1 MNIEVVNELRNHL
14 HFLIGEL
21 KKDNIDKNV
30 QVRTLSQFVKEIL
43 RLRIAFTNEAHE
55 LMYDKE
61 YNNTDIDPL
70 NSEGLVFKFFRLLE
84 RPIVIAPA
92 WDRDIINLNGKKER
106 RDIREIELDI
116 VHTLEEIL
124 CDDPTGLESPVITAL
139 RDVEEKHKVEL
150 LNETDMELQSS
161 HITTWDICSFSD
173 RLPQLVYIDAGYK
186 VFIWDIENQMM
197 HVPELRPPILFR
209 LLIGSNYTPLEFRAI
224 IAVKQDPTNML
235 SLSYIRDSVGIRHQE
250 LAEGVILLFTYEPH
264 EQSELE
270 SMMDEFVDRNG
281 EAIIQY
287 LKDNRI
293 RPFNVNKPPDDLSET
308 PPSDND

>member
-281 EAIIQY
+281 EGIIQY

-293 RPFNVNKPPDDLSET
+293 RPFNVNKPSST
-308 PPSDND
+308 PQS